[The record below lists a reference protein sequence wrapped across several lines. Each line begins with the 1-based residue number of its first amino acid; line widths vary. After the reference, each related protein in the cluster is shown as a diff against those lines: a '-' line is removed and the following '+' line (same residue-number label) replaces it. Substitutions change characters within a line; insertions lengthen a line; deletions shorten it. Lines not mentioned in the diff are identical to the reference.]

1 MKFIFYQ
8 SILFLAILLQPCGLT
23 GQVSDSAAID
33 SIFAQWD
40 RPDAPGCALG
50 VIREGELIYAR
61 GYGMANLEYDIP
73 NTPRSVFRIA
83 STSKQFTAA
92 CIILLAQ
99 RGKLRLDQT
108 LDRFFPDFPEY
119 ARGITIRHL
128 LHHTSGIRDYLVLA
142 SLKGYPDTYV
152 YTDRDVMHWLVRQE
166 SLNFTPGDEH
176 LYSNSGYWL
185 LGRIVNQAA
194 GEEMAEFARK
204 NLFEP
209 LGMSQ
214 THFHNDHTRIVRN
227 RASGYVPD
235 HAGGYRISMTTLD
248 MIGDGGIFTSVEDLK
263 KWDDAFYGSGFLDDQ
278 FWREMTRRGVLNNGD
293 TIDYACG
300 LSIGN
305 YKGLKTISHGGAFV
319 GYRANLIRF
328 PEQKFSVVLLA
339 NRGDASMSLAYRVAD
354 LMLADQFPE
363 ETATQKP
370 GEQENGTVQEAME
383 LEMEQLTGDYEVEA
397 GIILNVG
404 LEGDSL
410 HVTQTWNNS
419 SFNVA
424 RISGNTFQVPA
435 FPALSFIFSEP
446 ENGSAGILTVD
457 FSGDKTVC
465 KRKKEIDTSGI
476 DLEEYTGDFY
486 SHELEVTY
494 TLFVGDGTLKL
505 RVGLND
511 PVDLRIDDTDQ
522 FTSTEVLYRFIR
534 ENGLIS
540 GFEMDAGRVKNIRFE
555 KER

>member
-1 MKFIFYQ
+1 MKLLLYQ
-8 SILFLAILLQPCGLT
+8 SILFLAILFQTGLLR
-23 GQVSDSAAID
+23 GQIRDSAAID
-33 SIFAQWD
+33 SIFAEWD
-40 RPDAPGCALG
+40 KPDVPGCALG
-50 VIREGELIYAR
+50 VIQEGELVYAR

-73 NTPRSVFRIA
+73 NTPKSVFRIA

-99 RGKLRLDQT
+99 QGKLSLDQT

-119 ARGITIRHL
+119 AKGITIRHL
-128 LHHTSGIRDYLVLA
+128 LNHTSGIRDYLVLA

-152 YTDRDVMHWLVRQE
+152 YTDRDIMHWLVRQE

-185 LGRIVNQAA
+185 LGQIVNQSA
-194 GEEMAEFARK
+194 GEDMAEFARK

-227 RASGYVPD
+227 RASGYIPD
-235 HAGGYRISMTTLD
+235 HTGGFRISMTTLD
-248 MIGDGGIFTSVEDLK
+248 MIGDGGIFTTVEDLK
-263 KWDDAFYGSGFLDDQ
+263 KWDDAFYDSGILNEK
-278 FWREMTRRGVLNNGD
+278 FWREMTRRGILNNRD

-328 PEQKFSVVLLA
+328 PEQKFSVALLA
-339 NRGDASMSLAYRVAD
+339 NRGDARMALAYRVAD
-354 LMLADQFPE
+354 LLLADEFPE
-363 ETATQKP
+363 ETVTRLPEEKKD
-370 GEQENGTVQEAME
+370 EIVEEIIELAMD
-383 LEMEQLTGDYEVEA
+383 QLTGNYEVEP
-397 GIILNVG
+397 GIILNVDI
-404 LEGDSL
+404 EGDSL

-419 SFNVA
+419 SFNMA
-424 RISGNTFQVPA
+424 RISGNTFQVPD
-435 FPALSFIFSEP
+435 FSALSFIFSEP
-446 ENGSAGILTVD
+446 DNGSAGILTVD

-476 DLEEYTGDFY
+476 NLEEYSGDFY
-486 SHELEVTY
+486 STELDMTY
-494 TLFVGDGTLKL
+494 TLYVGDGTLKL
-505 RVGLND
+505 QVGLND
-511 PVDLRIDDTDQ
+511 PVDLRIDDTDR
-522 FTSTEVLYRFIR
+522 FTSREVLYRFTR
-534 ENGLIS
+534 ENGRIS

-555 KER
+555 KEH